1 MLSFRSASD
10 KHLTICGALLALF
23 LLLIF
28 GGVRV
33 WLSAHEGIDPLPPH
47 LFEAFL
53 GCEES
58 ALVEEALRP
67 LAAKSRS
74 VHSATFRRTWNHTKE
89 PTLRRAVRIQ
99 IVDGVL
105 YASCLRGGRE
115 CFSKA
120 FHELRTLSMLLD
132 VERLADTDFFFDGDE
147 RPCVH
152 ARGRVVPLFTHE
164 TAPGCANV
172 LVPARALDV
181 LPDGARWL
189 SRALVGPWDWSRR
202 QNRAVWR
209 GKATDDAGMR
219 RRAVLLSR
227 RRPDLLDATFSERGG
242 TGVPAAAAAAL
253 PRGAANAS
261 AYLTWEEAQAYRA
274 TLVLDGATLADRL
287 PFLLFSGAAV
297 LKQASPLREGFY
309 RYLEPYVNFVPV
321 AADLSDLEAQL
332 EWALANT
339 SRLRAI
345 ADAGAALAM
354 RHLSRRAQLCHWS
367 QLLGAYGRLLRGPV
381 VLDPHAV
388 RVPRAAPVREP
399 LSTWV
404 YNPLRPQLSHVPPRL
419 SDLGS
424 LWKMHP
430 TPCVPGLSLR
440 HWCVD
445 L

>member
-1 MLSFRSASD
+1 M
-10 KHLTICGALLALF
+10 
-23 LLLIF
+23 
-28 GGVRV
+28 
-33 WLSAHEGIDPLPPH
+33 
-47 LFEAFL
+47 
-53 GCEES
+53 
-58 ALVEEALRP
+58 
-67 LAAKSRS
+67 
-74 VHSATFRRTWNHTKE
+74 
-89 PTLRRAVRIQ
+89 RIQ

-132 VERLADTDFFFDGDE
+132 VEHLADTDFFFDGDE
-147 RPCVH
+147 RPCVR

-274 TLVLDGATLADRL
+274 ARARRRDVGRPTALLALLRRGGAQA
-287 PFLLFSGAAV
+287 GIAAA
-297 LKQASPLREGFY
+297 QGFY

-332 EWALANT
+332 EWALANA

-367 QLLGAYGRLLRGPV
+367 QLLSAYGRLSAGRSSSTRTRS
-381 VLDPHAV
+381 AS
-388 RVPRAAPVREP
+388 RAAPIREP